1 MDGIKRPAGAAR
13 VVRTVVAASL
23 VATFAIAGAVHGAT
37 LNPPPPAYYS
47 CHASGNGTICV
58 ANLVTDAQ
66 LQPAD
71 FTCGEGASAF
81 DVWDDGRVVITHL
94 ERWYDGNGNL
104 VRRLAKATW
113 LGSAWQNLA
122 NGNQVPYHQ
131 NTVTVDE
138 LTAPGDFG
146 SAVTTMTGV
155 VTFTLPSQGAI
166 VLNAG
171 RVVYGTDGSVEF
183 RSGPQAFLDY
193 FVDGD
198 LSALQPV
205 CDALA

>member
-1 MDGIKRPAGAAR
+1 MIKPSRAAR
-13 VVRTVVAASL
+13 VMRTVVAGSL
-23 VATFAIAGAVHGAT
+23 VAAFAIAGAAHAST
-37 LNPPPPAYYS
+37 LNPPPPAYYT
-47 CHASGNGTICV
+47 CHASGGGTICV
-58 ANLVTDAQ
+58 ANFVSDAQ

-71 FTCGEGASAF
+71 FTCGEGAAAF

-94 ERWYDGNGNL
+94 ERWYDANGDL
-104 VRRLAKATW
+104 VRRLARQTW
-113 LGSAWQNLA
+113 LGSAWQNPA

-138 LTAPGDFG
+138 LTVPGDFG

-155 VTFTLPSQGAI
+155 VNFTVPGQGAI
-166 VLNAG
+166 VRNAG

-198 LSALQPV
+198 LTALQPI
-205 CDALA
+205 CDALD